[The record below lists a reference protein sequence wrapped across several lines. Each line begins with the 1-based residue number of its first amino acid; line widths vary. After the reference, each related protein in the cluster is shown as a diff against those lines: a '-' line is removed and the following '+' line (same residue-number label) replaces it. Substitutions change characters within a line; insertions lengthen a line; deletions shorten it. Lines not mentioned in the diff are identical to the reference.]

1 MKKTITLLAFL
12 TLWISNCN
20 AQLKL
25 NDFDDAKIYFAGIF
39 EDNSQIDEY
48 GNVIIDMGS
57 ASAGR
62 VMLRITDVNIK
73 MEEKKEGPGC
83 ADVCPPRIL
92 IHFECLKA
100 ACIRDPASD
109 FEPNQSSVIVFDD
122 LKKGKKAYEYL
133 IALKEFMKN
142 N

>member
-1 MKKTITLLAFL
+1 MKKAITLLAFL
-12 TLWISNCN
+12 TLWITNSN

-25 NDFDDAKIYFAGIF
+25 NDFDDAKIYFTGIF
-39 EDNSQIDEY
+39 EDGSQIDEY
-48 GNVIIDMGS
+48 GNITIDMGS

-62 VMLRITDVNIK
+62 LMLRISDVNIK
-73 MEEKKEGPGC
+73 MEERKEEPGC

-92 IHFECLKA
+92 IHFECRKA
-100 ACIRDPASD
+100 ECISDPAFN
-109 FEPNQSSVIVFDD
+109 FEPNQTGVIVFDD
-122 LKKGKKAYEYL
+122 LKKGKKTYAYL

>member
-57 ASAGR
+57 ASAGS
-62 VMLRITDVNIK
+62 VMLRISDVNIK
-73 MEEKKEGPGC
+73 MEERKEEPGC
-83 ADVCPPRIL
+83 SDVCPPRIL
-92 IHFECLKA
+92 IYFDCRKSECIA
-100 ACIRDPASD
+100 DPS
-109 FEPNQSSVIVFDD
+109 FVSEKYQSGVIEFLDIN
-122 LKKGKKAYEYL
+122 KGKKAFGYL
-133 IALKEFMKN
+133 IALKELIKN

>member
-12 TLWISNCN
+12 TLWISNSN

-25 NDFDDAKIYFAGIF
+25 NDFDDVKIYFAGIF
-39 EDNSQIDEY
+39 DDSSQIDDY
-48 GNVIIDMGS
+48 GNVLIDMGS

-62 VMLRITDVNIK
+62 LMLRISDVNIR
-73 MEEKKEGPGC
+73 MEERKEEPGC

-92 IHFECLKA
+92 IHFECRKSE
-100 ACIRDPASD
+100 CITNPVSAS
-109 FEPNQSSVIVFDD
+109 ELYQSGVIEFID
-122 LKKGKKAYEYL
+122 LNKGKKAYGYL
-133 IALKEFMKN
+133 IALKDYMKN